1 MRSIC
6 AAGLLCAGLILAG
19 CASESPRHPSTTSA
33 VPAPPEGKARWLGG
47 DRDPYL
53 RALYADSRLD
63 PIRDKVPL
71 LLRPDAIRPVHFAN
85 ENKPTPAEKN
95 AITAWL
101 EIRELAQQ
109 YRTAHAGEPSQ
120 LLLQTRKQVTEAILK
135 LQAGDLSYGG
145 FARRIQRIDEE
156 YQSAV
161 RQNLGLRN

>member
-1 MRSIC
+1 MYSIR
-6 AAGLLCAGLILAG
+6 AGGALCVTLILAG
-19 CASESPRHPSTTSA
+19 CAAEAPRHQSTT
-33 VPAPPEGKARWLGG
+33 PATPAAPSSSLGG

-71 LLRPDAIRPVHFAN
+71 LLRPDVIRPSYLSN
-85 ENKPTPAEKN
+85 DGKPTPAEKN

-101 EIRELAQQ
+101 EVRELAQR

-120 LLLQTRKQVTEAILK
+120 LLSQTRRQVTEAILQ
-135 LQAGDLSYGG
+135 LQSGELTYAG
-145 FARRIQRIDEE
+145 FARRVQRIDED
-156 YQSAV
+156 YQAAV